1 MIFCNNKEES
11 DITDSSLLDSLF
23 SLTSDDQYRNLHAS
37 TSMPSSLANFL
48 FISEV
53 LTERV
58 PEVNWQRF
66 LRDEINNVLR
76 EEEDSD
82 IL

>member
-11 DITDSSLLDSLF
+11 DRADISSLDSLF
-23 SLTSDDQYRNLHAS
+23 S
-37 TSMPSSLANFL
+37 PSSFANFL

-53 LTERV
+53 LTERD

-66 LRDEINNVLR
+66 LRDEISNVLR
-76 EEEDSD
+76 EE
-82 IL
+82 